1 MTSTH
6 PRRAVRPT
14 YYEIHHDNYS
24 ATSISTEWLKCGSE
38 HDQPSAGMDAFR
50 GPLIP
55 TALLRTEGQTTP
67 SRKRAI
73 EMSGAASYYI

>member
-1 MTSTH
+1 MTITVQHLYPLKSSS
-6 PRRAVRPT
+6 AVPNM
-14 YYEIHHDNYS
+14 I
-24 ATSISTEWLKCGSE
+24 
-38 HDQPSAGMDAFR
+38 QPSAGMDAFR